1 MTTASG
7 PGRIDLPLRV
17 TDALTIGLDEL
28 DWRFSRSSG
37 PGGQGVN
44 TADSR
49 VELLWNPAGSP
60 GLAGLPDHL
69 RERVTDRLATQL
81 VNGSIVVVV
90 SAQRAQLRNR
100 EQARRRLAEILRSAL
115 APSPAARRPSKPTRG
130 SIERR
135 LAGKKARSAV
145 KSSRSTRTH
154 RGED

>member
-1 MTTASG
+1 
-7 PGRIDLPLRV
+7 V
-17 TDALTIGLDEL
+17 TDRLTIGLDEL

-49 VELLWNPAGSP
+49 VELLWSPAGSL
-60 GLAGLPDHL
+60 GLAGLPEHL
-69 RERVTDRLATQL
+69 RARVTDRLAAQL

-90 SAQRAQLRNR
+90 SANRAQLRNR

-115 APSPAARRPSKPTRG
+115 APSPAVRRPSKPTRG

-145 KSSRSTRTH
+145 KSSRSSRTH
-154 RGED
+154 RADD